1 MTAIVRRARADGVD
15 LYALGSFGV
24 RHPRPAGIVL
34 GYGAISTDDIPEGS
48 ALLRACFD

>member
-1 MTAIVRRARADGVD
+1 MRRARADGVD

-34 GYGAISTDDIPEGS
+34 GYGAISADDIPEG
-48 ALLRACFD
+48 LRVLPACFD